1 MSDLDLDFDTMSLDE
16 LKRLKKDLDKAIADF
31 DERRKTEAK
40 RDLEERAREYGFSL
54 SELADVKTTK
64 RAAVAPKYR
73 NPSNPDQ
80 TWSGRGRQ
88 PTWFRSAIE
97 AGTEPNALK
106 I

>member
-1 MSDLDLDFDTMSLDE
+1 MSDHDFDTMSLDE
-16 LKRLKKDLDKAIADF
+16 LKRLKKDLDKAIANYD
-31 DERRKTEAK
+31 DRRKAEAR
-40 RDLEERAREYGFSL
+40 RDLEEKAREYGFSL

-73 NPSNPDQ
+73 NPGNPEQ

-88 PTWFRSAIE
+88 PTWFREAIVV
-97 AGTEPNALK
+97 GMEPDDLK

>member
-1 MSDLDLDFDTMSLDE
+1 MSDFDFDTMSLDE
-16 LKRLKKDLDKAIADF
+16 LKRLKRNLDKAIANF
-31 DERRKTEAK
+31 DDRRKAEA
-40 RDLEERAREYGFSL
+40 RRNLEEKAREYGFSL

-73 NPSNPDQ
+73 NPGNPEQ

-88 PTWFRSAIE
+88 PTWFRDAIE
-97 AGTEPNALK
+97 AGTEPNDLM